1 MAYCCTITTTKW
13 NHVSLFLESKKKK
26 SLIRLH
32 SSAFI
37 NSRLVTRLHS
47 SETSLHSSTLVYV
60 FRIDPLL
67 QSKDQVTFD
76 EHAVFTINT
85 LTRGFCFI
93 QCVTQFLR
101 IGSVWKNL
109 KQPLE
114 RLVNNFPLCLEAYL
128 EHKRASM
135 MELFMNYLTAYDFR
149 IFSQ

>member
-26 SLIRLH
+26 FDSPTLFCIYLH

-101 IGSVWKNL
+101 IGSV
-109 KQPLE
+109 
-114 RLVNNFPLCLEAYL
+114 
-128 EHKRASM
+128 
-135 MELFMNYLTAYDFR
+135 
-149 IFSQ
+149 